1 MTDRYESRAST
12 HAEGCWDWGPG
23 HYGCA
28 VGEIKRLREML
39 QRAFQ
44 RGYQSG
50 ARGLREMY
58 DAVQAVK
65 RQDAWGNTRLT
76 EALIEAEER
85 AERAEAENKRL
96 REELSK
102 MRAKPV
108 AAVVREHDGRAF
120 AVLRDAGAD
129 LPDGTELYAAIDAAV
144 RKEGRGDE

>member
-39 QRAFQ
+39 QCAFQ

-65 RQDAWGNTRLT
+65 RQDAWGNTQLT
-76 EALIEAEER
+76 EALLAAEER
-85 AERAEAENKRL
+85 AEKADAERSALLAERDAL
-96 REELSK
+96 RQALTE
-102 MRAKPV
+102 
-108 AAVVREHDGRAF
+108 
-120 AVLRDAGAD
+120 VLRVNETDAGNDVKAWANAM
-129 LPDGTELYAAIDAAV
+129 LNARAALAQ
-144 RKEGRGDE
+144 EQEES